1 MKRLRLTLL
10 LLMLMMMLT
19 ACAPSGNSMEALSVT
34 AAPQEDEIPRA
45 DGDDAAATDT
55 SALIWYRYG
64 DEPMLAAER
73 RTVSRLPNEP
83 YETALLRL
91 LPLLQGGAYSYERR
105 KYDHRRDT
113 HDSEHFL
120 DCFLARLLRGE
131 TLLLGLFRRRALC
144 RKALLLRFFSG
155 GILFDLACRLFF
167 GLLLLLIGLELL
179 VKAQGIFGQH
189 QCRVRYDFLIV

>member
-1 MKRLRLTLL
+1 M
-10 LLMLMMMLT
+10 
-19 ACAPSGNSMEALSVT
+19 
-34 AAPQEDEIPRA
+34 
-45 DGDDAAATDT
+45 
-55 SALIWYRYG
+55 
-64 DEPMLAAER
+64 
-73 RTVSRLPNEP
+73 
-83 YETALLRL
+83 RL

-155 GILFDLACRLFF
+155 GILFGLACRLFF
-167 GLLLLLIGLELL
+167 GLLLLLLGLELV